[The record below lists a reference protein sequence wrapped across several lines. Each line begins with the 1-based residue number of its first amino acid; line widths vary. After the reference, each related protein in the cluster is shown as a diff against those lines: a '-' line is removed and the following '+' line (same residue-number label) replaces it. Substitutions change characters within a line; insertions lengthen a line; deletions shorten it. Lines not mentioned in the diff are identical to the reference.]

1 MSRSAL
7 VGVIGGAAA
16 AYVLRI
22 IPNVVNETV
31 MPQSAPY
38 SRQYQGVGF
47 IAVSGDGDGASTA
60 SVEIVVDGGVV
71 DTATASTPFMSLW
84 AFQKSAEVRVTG
96 SGNGPTLKVS
106 VITFKSMI
114 GV

>member
-22 IPNVVNETV
+22 VPNVVNETV
-31 MPQSAPY
+31 APQSAPY

-60 SVEIVVDGGVV
+60 SVEVVVDESVV
-71 DTATASTPFMSLW
+71 DTVTASMPFLSLW
-84 AFQKSAEVRVTG
+84 AFKRSAEVRVTG
-96 SGNGPTLKVS
+96 SGSGPTLKVS
-106 VITFKSMI
+106 VITFKSVI